1 MKAKNAGRAEL
12 SPRFSLDVVYSG
24 WMPSTHGLRMTMSCK
39 LSVLL
44 ALLACAAAH
53 GQIYKCTTAD
63 GRKELTDI
71 KRGPHCD
78 LMDLPGVAI
87 PAPVRRVAPS
97 PRNAQPATPAATP
110 GEFPRVDSAE
120 QRARDADRRG
130 ILDEEL
136 KAEMQKL
143 AELRREFNGG
153 EPERRGDERN
163 YAKYQER
170 VAGLRDSIS
179 RSEKNVD
186 ALKREIANIR

>member
-1 MKAKNAGRAEL
+1 
-12 SPRFSLDVVYSG
+12 
-24 WMPSTHGLRMTMSCK
+24 MTTSFK

-44 ALLACAAAH
+44 ALMVSGAAQ
-53 GQIYKCTTAD
+53 GQIYKCQPP
-63 GRKELTDI
+63 GGSVEFTDI
-71 KRGPHCD
+71 NRGSYCK
-78 LMDLPGVAI
+78 LMDLPGVTV
-87 PAPVRRVAPS
+87 PAPVRRAAPA
-97 PRNAQPATPAATP
+97 PRNAQPVAAP

-130 ILDEEL
+130 ILEDEL
-136 KAEMQKL
+136 KTEMQKL
-143 AELRREFNGG
+143 AELRREFNNG

-170 VAGLRDSIS
+170 TAALRDSIS